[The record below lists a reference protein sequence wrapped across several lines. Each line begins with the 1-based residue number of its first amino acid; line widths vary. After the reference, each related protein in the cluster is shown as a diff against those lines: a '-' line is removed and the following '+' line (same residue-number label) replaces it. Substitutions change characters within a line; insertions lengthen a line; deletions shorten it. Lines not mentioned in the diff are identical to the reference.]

1 MRAPACN
8 SRHGEERGI
17 QRVGQVKHR
26 IYEAGIEVYVG
37 IDGLVNVF
45 LLANQ
50 FGSGF
55 GNGVVKLEFFFQ
67 TLFFGKLACVYFKNF
82 GSRVGYRINGVPYA
96 VNKPCTVKRLLCKY
110 FPYVIVNVALCAFFD
125 VFLYVFK
132 HMHNFYIRTAVFG
145 TFQRP

>member
-55 GNGVVKLEFFFQ
+55 GNYSQGIKVRIRYSPVQEQ
-67 TLFFGKLACVYFKNF
+67 TAG
-82 GSRVGYRINGVPYA
+82 
-96 VNKPCTVKRLLCKY
+96 PCAKKQ
-110 FPYVIVNVALCAFFD
+110 A
-125 VFLYVFK
+125 
-132 HMHNFYIRTAVFG
+132 G
-145 TFQRP
+145 